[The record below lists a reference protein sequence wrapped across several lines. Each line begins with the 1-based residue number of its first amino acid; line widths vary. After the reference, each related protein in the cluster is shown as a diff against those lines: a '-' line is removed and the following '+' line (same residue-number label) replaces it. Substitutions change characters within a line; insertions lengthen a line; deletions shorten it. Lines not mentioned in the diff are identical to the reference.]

1 VNRSTSTEV
10 ARDISARPGRDLTA
24 LGRSPQLGRNYRL
37 SNNYPTWFAGGAL
50 VLYGVFV
57 LLPSL
62 LGLGFSFTDWS
73 SYSTDVHWVGL
84 DNFKAILDP
93 NADYRGAIVNTVIF
107 TIATIFLKT
116 AIALALAVLLTS
128 GVRRLSYLYR
138 ALIYLPAL
146 LPMVAVGIVFK
157 SILDPEVGLLN
168 STLHLVGLG
177 ALAQQWLT
185 NLSLALWSVIGVDT
199 WKGAGYIMV
208 ILIAGILAIPREY
221 YEAAS
226 IDGASG
232 LQAFRH
238 ITLPL
243 LRPVLAV
250 TTLLNLLYAL
260 RVFDIVFVLTN
271 GGPGHATE
279 TVYTTIFDA
288 FSLGQWGVAT
298 ALSTVFLIVSV
309 GLGYMVLR
317 AMRRPEVA
325 QP

>member
-1 VNRSTSTEV
+1 MRK
-10 ARDISARPGRDLTA
+10 A
-24 LGRSPQLGRNYRL
+24 
-37 SNNYPTWFAGGAL
+37 YPTWFAGGAL
-50 VLYGVFV
+50 AVYGVFV

-62 LGLGFSFTDWS
+62 LGLGYSFTDWS
-73 SYSTDVHWVGL
+73 SYSSDVHWVGL
-84 DNFKAILDP
+84 DNFKTILEP
-93 NADYRGAIVNTVIF
+93 NSVYRVAIVNTVLF
-107 TIATIFLKT
+107 TIATIILKT
-116 AIALALAVLLTS
+116 VIALALAVLLTS

-157 SILDPEVGLLN
+157 SILDPEAGLLN
-168 STLHLVGLG
+168 STLRSVGLG
-177 ALAQQWLT
+177 SLAQHWLT

-208 ILIAGILAIPREY
+208 ILIAGILAIPRDY

-232 LQAFRH
+232 WQAFLH

-260 RVFDIVFVLTN
+260 RVFDIVYVLTN

-298 ALSTVFLIVSV
+298 ALSTVFLIVMV
-309 GLGYMVLR
+309 ALGYVVLR
-317 AMRRPEVA
+317 VMRRSEVA

>member
-1 VNRSTSTEV
+1 MRK
-10 ARDISARPGRDLTA
+10 A
-24 LGRSPQLGRNYRL
+24 
-37 SNNYPTWFAGGAL
+37 YPTWFAGGAL
-50 VLYGVFV
+50 AVYGVFV

-62 LGLGFSFTDWS
+62 LGLGYAFTDWS
-73 SYSTDVHWVGL
+73 SYSSDIHWVGL
-84 DNFKAILDP
+84 DNFKTILEP
-93 NADYRGAIVNTVIF
+93 NSVYRVAIVNTVLF
-107 TIATIFLKT
+107 TIATIVLKT
-116 AIALALAVLLTS
+116 VIALALAVLLTS

-168 STLHLVGLG
+168 SALRLVGLG
-177 ALAQQWLT
+177 SLAQHWLT

-208 ILIAGILAIPREY
+208 ILIAGILAIPRDH

-232 LQAFRH
+232 WQAFLH
-238 ITLPL
+238 ITLPQ

-260 RVFDIVFVLTN
+260 RVFDIVYVLTN

-298 ALSTVFLIVSV
+298 ALSTVFLIVMV
-309 GLGYMVLR
+309 TLGYVVLR
-317 AMRRPEVA
+317 VMRQSEVA